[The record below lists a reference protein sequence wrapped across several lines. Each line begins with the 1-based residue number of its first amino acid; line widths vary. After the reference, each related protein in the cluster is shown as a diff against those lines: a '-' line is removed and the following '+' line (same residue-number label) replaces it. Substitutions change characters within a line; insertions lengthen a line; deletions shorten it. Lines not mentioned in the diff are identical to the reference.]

1 MCSALCKDS
10 NLPVLKLES
19 GSGIARTVSL
29 LELTLLLEAAAGG
42 RGEIP
47 ADLESW
53 LRLGMVSVEDKLTL
67 WGWGLDEAAPDS
79 CCSCSLVRFWR
90 WILSFWTS
98 TSSARSAPY
107 KLQFHNYWR
116 KIRNWQLTQTWYSHS
131 NVTSATRYS
140 QYHKPALRS

>member
-10 NLPVLKLES
+10 NLSVLKLES

-42 RGEIP
+42 CGEIP

-67 WGWGLDEAAPDS
+67 
-79 CCSCSLVRFWR
+79 
-90 WILSFWTS
+90 
-98 TSSARSAPY
+98 
-107 KLQFHNYWR
+107 
-116 KIRNWQLTQTWYSHS
+116 
-131 NVTSATRYS
+131 
-140 QYHKPALRS
+140 